1 MKILIIGGSD
11 AGISAG
17 LRIKELDPNI
27 DVNILLRDKFPNYSI
42 CGLPF
47 LLSGETSDQVQ
58 LAHRSNEQLVDAG
71 LNVHQNLNV
80 VSIDHTNGRVFTNDK
95 KDFSYDNL
103 ILATGARSRH
113 PELEGANLP
122 GVFTLRWM
130 GDAIRMKEFMETKSP
145 RRALIVGGGYI
156 GLEMADAL
164 HRKGLDVVVIEHNP
178 AVLRTVHAEF
188 GNEVADNL
196 DLRGIKVQTKLRVTS
211 IKSLNEGLDAE
222 LSDGQHINTDL
233 VLLAVGAVPS
243 NELAESAGLDL
254 GTGGAIKVNQQ
265 MSTSV
270 QGIWAAGDC
279 AETYHRLL
287 GRNTYMPL
295 GTNAH
300 KQGRV
305 SGENAIG
312 GNRLYAGTLG
322 TQVVKVF
329 DLVIARTGLRKEEA
343 MKEAYQ
349 PITVPF
355 QCDTHKAYYPQAGKL
370 KFRITGDKRD
380 GKLLGAQMIGPWK
393 HEVSKRLDTF
403 ANALFHGMSVDSISD
418 LDLSYTP
425 PLSSPWDPIQ
435 MAAQAWCNELR
446 TRSST

>member
-1 MKILIIGGSD
+1 MRVLIVGGSD

-17 LRIKELDPNI
+17 LRIKELEPNI
-27 DVNILLRDKFPNYSI
+27 DVNILLRDNFPNYSI

-47 LLSGETSDQVQ
+47 LISGETSDQVE
-58 LAHRSNEQLVDAG
+58 LAHRSNKQLVDAG
-71 LNVHQNLNV
+71 LNVHQQVNV
-80 VSIDHTNGRVFTNDK
+80 FSIDHMNRRVFANDEK
-95 KDFSYDNL
+95 VFSYDSL

-113 PELEGANLP
+113 PKLEGANLP

-130 GDAIRMKEFMETKSP
+130 GDAIRMQKFMETNSP

-164 HRKGLDVVVIEHNP
+164 HKKGLDVVLIEHNS
-178 AVLRTVHAEF
+178 AVLRTVHVDIGA
-188 GNEVADNL
+188 EVAAKL
-196 DLRGIKVQTKLRVTS
+196 ALHGIKVQNNLRLTS
-211 IKSLNEGLDAE
+211 IKLLNEGLDAE
-222 LSDGQHINTDL
+222 LSDGQHVNTDL
-233 VLLAVGAVPS
+233 VLLAVGAEPS
-243 NELAESAGLDL
+243 NELADSAGLNL
-254 GTGGAIKVNQQ
+254 GSGGAIVVDQQ

-287 GRNTYMPL
+287 GRNIYMPL

-300 KQGRV
+300 KQGRI

-312 GNRLYAGTLG
+312 GKRLYQGTLG

-329 DLVIARTGLRKEEA
+329 DLVVARTGFRKQEA
-343 MKEAYQ
+343 IKEAYQ
-349 PITVPF
+349 AFTVPF
-355 QCDTHKAYYPQAGKL
+355 QCFTHKAYYPQAELL
-370 KFRITGDKRD
+370 KFRVTGDQRD

-403 ANALFHGMSVDSISD
+403 ANALFHGMKVDSISD

-425 PLSSPWDPIQ
+425 PLSSPWDPVQ
-435 MAAQAWCNELR
+435 MAAQAWCNYH
-446 TRSST
+446 RS

>member
-1 MKILIIGGSD
+1 MNILIIGGSD

-17 LRIKELDPNI
+17 LRIKELEPNV
-27 DVNILLRDKFPNYSI
+27 DVNILLPDKFPNYSI

-71 LNVHQNLNV
+71 LNVHQHVNV
-80 VSIDHTNGRVFTNDK
+80 VSIDHTNCQVFTNDK
-95 KDFSYDNL
+95 KVFSYDS
-103 ILATGARSRH
+103 IVLATGARSRR

-130 GDAIRMKEFMETKSP
+130 GDAIRMKEFMETNSP

-164 HRKGLDVVVIEHNP
+164 HRKGLEVVVIEHNP
-178 AVLRTVHAEF
+178 AVLRTVHADL

-196 DLRGIKVQTKLRVTS
+196 DLRVIKVQTKLRLTS
-211 IKSLNEGLDAE
+211 IKSLNQGLDAE
-222 LSDGQHINTDL
+222 RSDGQHINTDL

-254 GTGGAIKVNQQ
+254 GTGGAIKVNQH
-265 MSTSV
+265 MSTSI

-305 SGENAIG
+305 AGENAIG
-312 GNRLYAGTLG
+312 GNRLYPGTLG

-343 MKEAYQ
+343 IKESYH

-403 ANALFHGMSVDSISD
+403 ANALFHGMSVDSVSD

-425 PLSSPWDPIQ
+425 PLSSPWDPVQ